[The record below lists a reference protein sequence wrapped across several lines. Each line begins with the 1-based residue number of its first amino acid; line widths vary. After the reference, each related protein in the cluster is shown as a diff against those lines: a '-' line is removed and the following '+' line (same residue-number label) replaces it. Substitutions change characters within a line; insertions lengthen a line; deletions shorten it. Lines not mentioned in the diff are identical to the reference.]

1 MLIAPYLEPE
11 LSEEKTYRTT
21 YEQTMRGW
29 KEAAFEEAVR
39 IQRMNHEFDR
49 VPEYIQC
56 LEGTFWDRK
65 RPRYLSSFVD
75 NRLAHARYST
85 LSLLTDIRPTINVT
99 SSVDAFKEQAMIAQG
114 VIQSEWV
121 RRDLDLAL
129 AAVIDGSMLFGN
141 SFWKI
146 TANTPGEM
154 NFYPCGPDVV
164 MPINPG
170 YKLQDSAAILFRTY
184 KPLSY
189 FQRIWPTRSYNLE
202 REATTMP
209 EHEGTSVT
217 KPPHISHTTW
227 SALSPQM
234 RYRLGVKG
242 GKMQGQS
249 QKSGPV
255 IELQEY
261 WLEDSTINTSKEDV
275 VVKDPYLGIDE
286 HNYHYVVPPMGRLF
300 PRKRLIVYAGNRLMY
315 DGPSPYW
322 HGLFPFSMLR
332 LNPVMW
338 SFWGLSKYRNQL
350 PLNKA
355 INEIGAGTMDACKRA
370 LNPQMIVQDNAV
382 NKTDVEQFFPNMPGG
397 KLRINPNANTANAIR
412 YMEPPTLPAYVFMF
426 LAQYLLPESDR
437 MAGIMDTSR
446 LTGKGQIPGGD
457 TVEQLRDNAN
467 PAVRL
472 EGRYIEEFLKESGR
486 IAISNIFQFYTKEQR
501 LKILGGAG
509 LTWQD
514 FDYKPSKM
522 MVPDGEIEQEH
533 WRKFSMEVS
542 PGSFISSRNSEQQVA
557 VKLFMIGAIS
567 RKELLR
573 RMEVGNIDEIEQEV
587 MKERYEGIGVDT
599 LEGPGGAGSDGGRT
613 PRMTRSSRNG
623 NPM

>member
-1 MLIAPYLEPE
+1 MEPE
-11 LSEEKTYRTT
+11 FSEDKTYRTS
-21 YEQTMRGW
+21 YEQKMLSW

-39 IQRMNHEFDR
+39 VQRMNHEYDR

-56 LEGTFWDRK
+56 LEGVFWDRR
-65 RPRYLSSFVD
+65 RPRYLSNFVD

-85 LSLLTDIRPTINVT
+85 LSLLTDIRPTIDVT
-99 SSVDAFKEQAMIAQG
+99 STVDAFKQQAMIAQG

-121 RRDLDLAL
+121 RRDLDLSL

-141 SFWKI
+141 AFWKM

-189 FQRIWPTRSYNLE
+189 FQRIWPTRCYNLE
-202 REATTMP
+202 RESTSMP
-209 EHEGTSVT
+209 QHEGTSVE
-217 KPPHISHTTW
+217 KPPHISTYTW
-227 SALSPQM
+227 NVLSPQM
-234 RYRLGVKG
+234 RYRLGIKG
-242 GKMQGQS
+242 SKIQGPN

-261 WLEDSTINTSKEDV
+261 WLEDSSINTSRETV
-275 VVKDPYLGIDE
+275 VVKDPYLGMDE
-286 HNYHYVVPPMGRLF
+286 HNYHYSVPPMGRLF

-338 SFWGLSKYRNQL
+338 SFWGLSKYRDQL

-370 LNPQMIVQDNAV
+370 LNPQMIIQDNV
-382 NKTDVEQFFPNMPGG
+382 INKTDVEQFFPNMPGG
-397 KLRINPNANTANAIR
+397 KLRVTNQGTAAAAIR
-412 YMEPPTLPAYVFMF
+412 YMDPPVLPAYVFGF

-437 MAGIMDTSR
+437 MAGIMDTAK
-446 LTGKGQIPGGD
+446 LMGKGQVPGGE

-467 PAVRL
+467 PAIRL
-472 EGRYIEEFLKESGR
+472 EGRYIEEFLKETGR
-486 IAISNIFQFYTKEQR
+486 VAISNIFQFYTKHQR
-501 LKILGGAG
+501 LKILGGDG
-509 LTWQD
+509 LTWED
-514 FDYKPSKM
+514 FDYNPESM
-522 MVPDGEIEQEH
+522 MVPDGEEREHH

-542 PGSFISSRNSEQQVA
+542 PGSFISSKNQEKQIA
-557 VKLFMIGAIS
+557 IKLFQIGGIS
-567 RKELLR
+567 RREMLR
-573 RMEVGNIDEIEQEV
+573 KLDIGNIDEIEQEV
-587 MKERYEGIGVDT
+587 LKERMEGIGVDT
-599 LEGPGGAGSDGGRT
+599 LEGPGGADLRT

-623 NPM
+623 GSF